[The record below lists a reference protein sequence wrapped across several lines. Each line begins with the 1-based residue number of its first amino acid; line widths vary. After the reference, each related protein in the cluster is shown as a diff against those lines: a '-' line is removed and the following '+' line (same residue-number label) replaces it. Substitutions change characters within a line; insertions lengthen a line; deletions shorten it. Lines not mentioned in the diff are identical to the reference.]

1 MIMKK
6 WIWRVLAL
14 GLLCVVAAG
23 ANQLLHSFSLYFMK
37 TPLYIDTLFTVAISF
52 TAGLVPGLV
61 TAMIPGVVFAVIT
74 GFFSP
79 FILCS
84 IAEVFI
90 VCFLKPS
97 YVREPVAGGQTEKE
111 KSVAQAA
118 GVFARL
124 MVLYIVCA
132 LAISV
137 LGGVIDFIFYDVLL
151 RPNEYF
157 SPEDTFKIG
166 LLDSGIPS
174 LVINILS
181 RIPVNIVDRFLVIFG
196 GYGVAFLYRK
206 ITNNS
211 IA

>member
-1 MIMKK
+1 MVMKK
-6 WIWRVLAL
+6 RIWRVLTL
-14 GLLCVVAAG
+14 GLLCVAAAG
-23 ANQLLHSFSLYFMK
+23 GNELLHSISLYYMK
-37 TPLYIDTLFTVAISF
+37 TPLYIDTLFTAAVCF

-61 TAMIPGVVFAVIT
+61 TALIPGAVFTIIT
-74 GFFSP
+74 GNFSP

-90 VCFLKPS
+90 VCLLKPS
-97 YVREPVAGGQTEKE
+97 NGRESAAGGRTEKE

-157 SPEDTFKIG
+157 NPEDTFKIG

-174 LVINILS
+174 LAVNILS

-196 GYGVAFLYRK
+196 GYGVALLYRK
-206 ITNNS
+206 ITANKK
-211 IA
+211 